1 MAEVKFVNTVKYRG
15 VRYPAHTPFTVDDAD
30 IDSLVSKGAILI
42 SAPKVTGN
50 PDAGGNPDEGVKDLD
65 RMKIDELK
73 AYASEKDI
81 DITGLEKKSDILS
94 AIKAFEA
101 SAK

>member
-50 PDAGGNPDEGVKDLD
+50 PDEGVKDLD

-94 AIKAFEA
+94 AIKAFET